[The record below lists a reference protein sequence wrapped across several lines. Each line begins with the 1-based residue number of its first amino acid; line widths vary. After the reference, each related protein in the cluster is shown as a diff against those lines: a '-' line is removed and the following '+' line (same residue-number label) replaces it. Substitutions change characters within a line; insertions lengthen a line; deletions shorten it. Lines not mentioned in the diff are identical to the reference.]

1 MRYTSEHEQYVESLN
16 NRFNLQGLEIHS
28 KLRRRARISL
38 WRMESLATLDFSL
51 GNYIVNCTGE
61 NCSDVK
67 FLNLTDSEVQEYIV
81 QKLGHKRKDLFS
93 SFSLT
98 CIYVVIFITGVVGNL
113 STCFVIRRNR
123 YMHTTINLYLFSL
136 AVADLLIIVLG
147 KYCVFIIF
155 FNKINVCSP
164 FCSTPLYLR
173 PRPPREC
180 CL

>member
-1 MRYTSEHEQYVESLN
+1 
-16 NRFNLQGLEIHS
+16 
-28 KLRRRARISL
+28 
-38 WRMESLATLDFSL
+38 MESLATLDFSL

-81 QKLGHKRKDLFS
+81 QKLGHRRKDLFS

-147 KYCVFIIF
+147 KYFLFIIF
-155 FNKINVCSP
+155 LQNKCM
-164 FCSTPLYLR
+164 
-173 PRPPREC
+173 
-180 CL
+180 

>member
-1 MRYTSEHEQYVESLN
+1 
-16 NRFNLQGLEIHS
+16 
-28 KLRRRARISL
+28 
-38 WRMESLATLDFSL
+38 MESLAKLDFSL
-51 GNYIVNCTGE
+51 GNYIVNCTDE

-81 QKLGHKRKDLFS
+81 QKLGHRRKDLFS

-147 KYCVFIIF
+147 KYIF
-155 FNKINVCSP
+155 FFCVVVFFFYKINVCSP
-164 FCSTPLYLR
+164 FNNTPLSLNIDLDHLDNVILFIIAEAVIQPICDDKHIY
-173 PRPPREC
+173 
-180 CL
+180 